1 MFRSPVFSISSV
13 QFFLSTVVL
22 FAAMLYVPQL
32 MIEVHHYT
40 AFQAGIFLL
49 SLLVGLIAAPRR
61 WRSPKVEVMSKFPAI
76 AHLAL
81 TVSDL
86 DASTRWYNRVFDT
99 EPAFEMSFDNF
110 DRRVYALPGGQ
121 VLGITR
127 HKGGNPGR
135 FDPTVVGLD
144 HVGLNV
150 SDLGELE
157 AWAARLAE
165 LGVDNSG
172 VQKNSYGTLLSFNDP
187 DGNAFDFI
195 VAARATSD

>member
-1 MFRSPVFSISSV
+1 
-13 QFFLSTVVL
+13 
-22 FAAMLYVPQL
+22 
-32 MIEVHHYT
+32 
-40 AFQAGIFLL
+40 
-49 SLLVGLIAAPRR
+49 
-61 WRSPKVEVMSKFPAI
+61 MSKFPAI
-76 AHLAL
+76 GHLAL

-110 DRRVYALPGGQ
+110 DRRVYALSGGQ

-127 HKGGNPGR
+127 HKSGNTSR

-144 HVGLNV
+144 HVGFNCG
-150 SDLGELE
+150 DLAELE
-157 AWAARLAE
+157 AWAGRLAE

-172 VQKNSYGTLLSFNDP
+172 LHKNSYGTLLSFSDP

-195 VAARATSD
+195 VPARAISD

>member
-1 MFRSPVFSISSV
+1 
-13 QFFLSTVVL
+13 
-22 FAAMLYVPQL
+22 
-32 MIEVHHYT
+32 
-40 AFQAGIFLL
+40 
-49 SLLVGLIAAPRR
+49 
-61 WRSPKVEVMSKFPAI
+61 MSKFPAI
-76 AHLAL
+76 GHLAL

-127 HKGGNPGR
+127 HKSGDTSR

-144 HVGLNV
+144 HVGF
-150 SDLGELE
+150 SCGDLAELQ
-157 AWAARLAE
+157 AWARRLAE

-172 VQKNSYGTLLSFNDP
+172 VHENSYGTLLSFSDP

-195 VAARATSD
+195 VSARATSE